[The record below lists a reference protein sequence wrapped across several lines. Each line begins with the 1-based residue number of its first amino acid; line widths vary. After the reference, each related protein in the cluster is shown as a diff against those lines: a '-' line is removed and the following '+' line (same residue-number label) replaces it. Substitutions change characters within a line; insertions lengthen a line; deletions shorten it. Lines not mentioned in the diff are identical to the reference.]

1 MNSRNGSR
9 DVCKCFEIS
18 KYARYTFR
26 KRVDGLI
33 SRLANGSY
41 MRLKGAEMIIIG
53 IADAE
58 SGDQWSAFTVGPL
71 YFRPPWHNVRKK

>member
-1 MNSRNGSR
+1 
-9 DVCKCFEIS
+9 
-18 KYARYTFR
+18 
-26 KRVDGLI
+26 
-33 SRLANGSY
+33 